1 MVNSAMAVI
10 AGKGD
15 LGVTAL
21 TVPQTTIT
29 AARIPVK
36 NFIYS
41 YLFLINIIILYNAS
55 YLKNRGLQGDSC

>member
-1 MVNSAMAVI
+1 MAVT
-10 AGKGD
+10 AVKGD
-15 LGVTAL
+15 LGVGVYAL

>member
-1 MVNSAMAVI
+1 MVNSAMAVT

-15 LGVTAL
+15 LGVVVTAL

-41 YLFLINIIILYNAS
+41 YLFFN
-55 YLKNRGLQGDSC
+55 